1 MEGVEKKSSIKMM
14 TVPINVEYEES
25 PHSFEE
31 LTQLAEKKA
40 KELHSLQ
47 DARMHRLEQVILL
60 ETSWTLVMKIFKTLL
75 VLGIGGK
82 KA

>member
-14 TVPINVEYEES
+14 TMPINVEYEES

-47 DARMHRLEQVILL
+47 DARMHRLEQV
-60 ETSWTLVMKIFKTLL
+60 
-75 VLGIGGK
+75 
-82 KA
+82 